1 VTDHG
6 QASDRGGDEPAPRRS
21 LQSRTADAAGVVTGT
36 VGIIAFAATLNGLE
50 RIAGLLCGVTAGA
63 LVWRAA
69 RDRERGQLSTPMMW
83 HLLLTACTVLALIVV
98 LDSRGGESQTAARPP
113 GQVPSAPVPRSSGST
128 GGASGG
134 VTSGGVSGL
143 LADLES
149 VERRGEWSPG
159 APSMHGTRYLNSLV
173 ACAHHRCCVES
184 RPSIIFNLDGRYDTL
199 RVTVGIDDEAPV
211 SRATFSVQ
219 LDDEPLRDSPSLVNG
234 STHQF
239 EVPVRNVRRLHLIVS
254 VESCGSSFVWGDARL
269 S

>member
-1 VTDHG
+1 
-6 QASDRGGDEPAPRRS
+6 
-21 LQSRTADAAGVVTGT
+21 
-36 VGIIAFAATLNGLE
+36 
-50 RIAGLLCGVTAGA
+50 
-63 LVWRAA
+63 
-69 RDRERGQLSTPMMW
+69 MMW
-83 HLLLTACTVLALIVV
+83 HLLFTACTVLALIVV
-98 LDSRGGESQTAARPP
+98 LDSRGRESQTAARPP
-113 GQVPSAPVPRSSGST
+113 GQVPSAPASRSSGST
-128 GGASGG
+128 GGA
-134 VTSGGVSGL
+134 SGGVSGL

-159 APSMHGTRYLNSLV
+159 APSMHGTTYLNSLV
-173 ACAHHRCCVES
+173 ACAHHRCCEES
-184 RPSIIFNLDGRYDTL
+184 RPSIIFNLDGRYDTF

-239 EVPVRNVRRLHLIVS
+239 EVPLKNVRRLHLIVS